1 MDMITIKNAHLT
13 VTISPVGAEIQSVID
28 EKGRER
34 MWQGDESV
42 WSGRAPIL
50 FPVGGGMRDDYYI
63 WQGKKYPMQ
72 KHGFVR
78 RKLWQVESVKEQEAT
93 FLMTEKTEGFPFDY
107 ELRAVYTLEE
117 NTLQVSYRVK
127 NTQAEPFYFSIGAH
141 EAYLLPGGIEEY
153 AVHFDEEERLDRY
166 VIEGNSILP
175 EPVCMAEKTKVLPL
189 KYSDY
194 TVDALV
200 FKHLKS
206 KGVTIRGGDGRSIRV
221 EAPEHPVTMFWT
233 KPNMHAPYLCIEP
246 WCNAPD
252 RVDAPYEIDKKFGFM
267 RLEGGEEKV
276 RLHRITFA

>member
-13 VTISPVGAEIQSVID
+13 VIISPVGAEIQSVID

-63 WQGKKYPMQ
+63 WQGKKYSMQ

-166 VIEGNSILP
+166 VIEG
-175 EPVCMAEKTKVLPL
+175 
-189 KYSDY
+189 
-194 TVDALV
+194 
-200 FKHLKS
+200 

>member
-1 MDMITIKNAHLT
+1 MDMITIRNESLT
-13 VTISPVGAEIQSVID
+13 VTISPVGAEIQSVLD
-28 EKGRER
+28 EQGRER

-50 FPVGGGMRDDYYI
+50 FPVAGGLRDDYYI
-63 WQGKKYPMQ
+63 WQGNKYPMQ

-78 RKLWQVESVKEQEAT
+78 RRVWQVESVKEQEAV
-93 FLMTEKTEGFPFDY
+93 FLMTDKTEGFPFEY
-107 ELRAVYTLEE
+107 ALRAIYTLDG
-117 NTLQVSYRVK
+117 NTLQVCYQVNNLQK
-127 NTQAEPFYFSIGAH
+127 DAFCFSIGAH

-153 AVHFDEEERLDRY
+153 AVYFDEEERLDRY
-166 VIEGNSILP
+166 VIEGNCILP
-175 EPVCMAEKTKVLPL
+175 TPVCMAESTKVLPL
-189 KYSDY
+189 RYSDY

-206 KGVTIRGGDGRSIRV
+206 KGVTIRGGDGRSVRV

-233 KPNMHAPYLCIEP
+233 KPNMNAPYLCIEP

-252 RVDAPYEIDKKFGFM
+252 MIDAPYEIDQKFGFI
-267 RLEGGEEKV
+267 RLEGGQEVK